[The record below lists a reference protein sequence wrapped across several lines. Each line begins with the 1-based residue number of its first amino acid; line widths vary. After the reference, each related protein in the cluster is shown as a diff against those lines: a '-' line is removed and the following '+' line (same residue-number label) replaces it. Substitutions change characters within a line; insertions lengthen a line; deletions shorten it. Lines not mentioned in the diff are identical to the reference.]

1 MQGGRDRGWPSG
13 PACRS
18 GHASPTLAEPLSGGG
33 SAVRVRV
40 SRRSS
45 GLLGKCEVDAKGNL
59 KWGPR
64 VSSSPPVAGIS
75 QEVIDC

>member
-1 MQGGRDRGWPSG
+1 M
-13 PACRS
+13 
-18 GHASPTLAEPLSGGG
+18 
-33 SAVRVRV
+33 RVRV